1 MKTSTPLLLSA
12 LLSCVVLASSA
23 CATTSLP
30 EPTSLLCD
38 GPHPFAAGEATVAM
52 TASYCGVHAGR
63 FYWNGTT
70 CAAVDDDPCHCGITE
85 DCAPYYETRE
95 DCEVAH
101 ALCH

>member
-1 MKTSTPLLLSA
+1 MKTSPVLLAL
-12 LLSCVVLASSA
+12 LLSCVVLTSAA

-38 GPHPFAAGEATVAM
+38 GPRAFRVGEVSRAM
-52 TASYCGVHAGR
+52 TASYCGVYAGR
-63 FYWNGTT
+63 FYWDGTT
-70 CAAVDDDPCHCGITE
+70 CAAVNDDPCHCGVAE
-85 DCAPYYETRE
+85 DCAPYFETRE